1 MRKALMV
8 RPCRCFSSQGSLRTR
23 LRLRRGDGAEE
34 DLASQQHLAEASRR
48 AMSID
53 YCREQGGN
61 ALTRWMRGTPID
73 VNYDFR
79 RWRKHQVASRHL
91 QLWSLRNIFRW
102 DLLRRLL
109 FPDLAW
115 LGLGSGLLCLYNVH
129 LAACGLG
136 LMSLPLVTV
145 TMPSFALGLLITFKT
160 QSGYDRFI
168 EGRRLWE
175 HLLRESRALGSRL
188 LLRVPGASGTA
199 CTPVFNA
206 QQRAL
211 KLLTSFAV
219 ALKYHLTEDGCN
231 PHIKLGAKVLEED
244 VRKATTRAFKAELGG
259 IWSLECAEERA
270 IVDRIL
276 SSTAANR
283 PLQILH
289 ELEHL
294 NSSVFSVAQLGGLEP
309 PAANEVDRSLTALH
323 NVLGACEKILR
334 TPIYTPYSRFTSRFL
349 FVWCNA
355 LPLGLFPILGPELT
369 VPTTLVISFFMLGIE
384 DIGSRVEQPFD
395 VLPLWQYC
403 EDVDASCKQL
413 LDHSKA
419 LGRFP
424 GHVETPENELL
435 RQQLGPFVSSISV

>member
-1 MRKALMV
+1 
-8 RPCRCFSSQGSLRTR
+8 
-23 LRLRRGDGAEE
+23 
-34 DLASQQHLAEASRR
+34 
-48 AMSID
+48 MSID

-115 LGLGSGLLCLYNVH
+115 LGLGSGLLCLYNARSSRGSRPRV
-129 LAACGLG
+129 
-136 LMSLPLVTV
+136 SLVTV

-206 QQRAL
+206 PRAQQQRAL

-231 PHIKLGAKVLEED
+231 PHIKLGAGPV
-244 VRKATTRAFKAELGG
+244 G
-259 IWSLECAEERA
+259 
-270 IVDRIL
+270 
-276 SSTAANR
+276 
-283 PLQILH
+283 
-289 ELEHL
+289 
-294 NSSVFSVAQLGGLEP
+294 SV
-309 PAANEVDRSLTALH
+309 N
-323 NVLGACEKILR
+323 
-334 TPIYTPYSRFTSRFL
+334 
-349 FVWCNA
+349 
-355 LPLGLFPILGPELT
+355 
-369 VPTTLVISFFMLGIE
+369 
-384 DIGSRVEQPFD
+384 
-395 VLPLWQYC
+395 
-403 EDVDASCKQL
+403 
-413 LDHSKA
+413 
-419 LGRFP
+419 
-424 GHVETPENELL
+424 
-435 RQQLGPFVSSISV
+435 